1 MEITEILDILP
12 HRHPYLFVDR
22 ILEIEARK
30 RIIGIKNISAN
41 DPVFQGHFPDH
52 PILPNPLVIETIA
65 QTSMILLLT
74 DSEFKGRKPLLQQID
89 HIEFKKH
96 VIPGD
101 QIRVEADIL
110 KLKEN
115 EIRIQG
121 LALVDGKVV
130 CDGKFTFIL
139 SEHPTKPQIHPTAR
153 VHETALL
160 GKDVLVGP
168 NTIIGEDVIIGDN
181 TILEAN
187 VVVEK
192 WTKIGENCHI
202 HFGSIIGAPP
212 QDLKYQ
218 GEKSWVTIGDNNEIR
233 EYVTINR
240 ATGKDQVTQVG
251 SNCLF
256 LTNVHVAHNCVIG
269 NEVVIA
275 NMTTLGG
282 HTIIEDKANI
292 GGMTGIHQ
300 FVRIGRGAMVGAYTR
315 LPQDVPP
322 FMLCEGN
329 PAVIRSINLV
339 GMKRRGVHKDAIT
352 QIRDIY
358 KIIYR
363 SGKNMSQVNEELGHI
378 KSEHEETNHLI
389 NFIKA
394 ESIRGITKKADKET
408 ESE

>member
-1 MEITEILDILP
+1 MEITEILDVLP

-22 ILEIEARK
+22 VIDIEARK
-30 RIIGIKNISAN
+30 RIVGIKNISAN
-41 DPVFQGHFPDH
+41 DPVFQGHFPNH
-52 PILPNPLVIETIA
+52 PILPSPLIIETIA
-65 QTSMILLLT
+65 QVSMILLLT
-74 DSEFKGRKPLLQQID
+74 DSEFKGRKPLMTQID
-89 HIEFKKH
+89 NIEFKKQ

-101 QIRVEADIL
+101 QIRVEAEIL
-110 KLKEN
+110 KLKDD

-121 LALVDGKVV
+121 LALVDGKVI
-130 CDGKFTFIL
+130 CDGKFTFRL
-139 SEHPTKPQIHPTAR
+139 SQEPTRPQIHPTAR

-168 NTIIGEDVIIGDN
+168 NTIIGEDVVIGDN

-240 ATGKDQVTQVG
+240 ATGKDQITKVG
-251 SNCLF
+251 SHCLF
-256 LTNVHVAHNCVIG
+256 LTNVHVAHNCEIG

-275 NMTTLGG
+275 NQTTLGG

-300 FVRIGRGAMVGAYTR
+300 FVRIGRGSMVGAYTR

-322 FMLCEGN
+322 YMLCEGN

-339 GMKRRGVHKDAIT
+339 GMKRREIPKEAINE
-352 QIRDIY
+352 IKDIY
-358 KIIYR
+358 KTIYR
-363 SGKNMSQVNEELGHI
+363 SDKNMSQVVSEVSKI
-378 KSEHEETNHLI
+378 KSDHEETNHLI
-389 NFIKA
+389 SFIQA
-394 ESIRGITKKADKET
+394 ESIRGITKKSLKD
-408 ESE
+408 SE